1 MLSCGGDVQSLL
13 YFSFKGIKNYN
24 VTFLKSQNTSLPHNL
39 INQSIKQNKSIK
51 YHNYRNTVI
60 KRLQK
65 GTKIA
70 LIHKSTNVI

>member
-13 YFSFKGIKNYN
+13 YFSFKGIENYN

-51 YHNYRNTVI
+51 YHNYRKKGGRRV
-60 KRLQK
+60 QK
-65 GTKIA
+65 LHQSI
-70 LIHKSTNVI
+70 NVKM